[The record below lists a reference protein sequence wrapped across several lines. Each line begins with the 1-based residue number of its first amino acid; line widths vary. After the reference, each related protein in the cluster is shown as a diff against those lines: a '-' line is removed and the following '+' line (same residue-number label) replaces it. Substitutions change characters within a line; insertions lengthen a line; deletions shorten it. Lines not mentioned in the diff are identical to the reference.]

1 MTGWP
6 LSSKEEGGKS
16 GLHGRTAPVNGR
28 RARAQG
34 KCHREQTADHTGP
47 PRSSA
52 RVKRCGKS
60 APRGRQR
67 TRHGKPRRE
76 QDCIGGW
83 VRSNPGQAAS
93 APDPRVGRVRRSAT
107 IVPEEWPS
115 RDRKVPD
122 RTRLTGHL
130 ADLHHREAEPVFRRD
145 SGTLEEL
152 LIRHPRRAEGTVAH
166 HFKVILQLIGFIGVD
181 FFCHAAKWQKSKIFH
196 DVTGYSH

>member
-1 MTGWP
+1 MAGWP
-6 LSSKEEGGKS
+6 LSSQEEGGKS

-34 KCHREQTADHTGP
+34 KCHREQTAGHTGSS
-47 PRSSA
+47 RSSA

-83 VRSNPGQAAS
+83 VWSNPNQAAS

-115 RDRKVPD
+115 RGRKAPD

-130 ADLHHREAEPVFRRD
+130 ALLPPLNRNLAGTSQALEPVRFKA
-145 SGTLEEL
+145 
-152 LIRHPRRAEGTVAH
+152 LIQF
-166 HFKVILQLIGFIGVD
+166 HFKD
-181 FFCHAAKWQKSKIFH
+181 
-196 DVTGYSH
+196 DP